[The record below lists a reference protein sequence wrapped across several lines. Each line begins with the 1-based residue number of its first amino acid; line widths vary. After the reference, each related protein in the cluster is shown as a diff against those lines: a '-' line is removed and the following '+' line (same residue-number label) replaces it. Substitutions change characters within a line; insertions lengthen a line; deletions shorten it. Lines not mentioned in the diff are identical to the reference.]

1 MIELKQ
7 LSLSDI
13 AGGETDFF
21 PLMSGQEDFQFDMED
36 VPEQL
41 PILPLR
47 NTVLFPGV
55 LIPITVGREKSLK
68 LIKDANEGN
77 KLIGVVAQ
85 KEPESEDPVFD
96 SKKLVTEMWNYTC
109 IT

>member
-1 MIELKQ
+1 MRELKQ

-13 AGGETDFF
+13 AGSETDFF
-21 PLMSGQEDFQFDMED
+21 PLMSGQEDFQFDASD

-85 KEPESEDPVFD
+85 KEAESEDPDFD
-96 SKKLVTEMWNYTC
+96 KLYKLLFP
-109 IT
+109 